1 MGGSEDLHKNRKAG
15 GFLLPSTMAMT
26 FNGESVLK
34 NVNPLIPLYTH
45 SRPIMRRQ
53 ALGAAA
59 SDAG

>member
-1 MGGSEDLHKNRKAG
+1 
-15 GFLLPSTMAMT
+15 MT